1 MQDGEKGYQGLTSE
15 EVKTRVAAGLVNI
28 SDNHIS
34 KTTSEIIRSHTLTY
48 FNFLNLFLAV
58 LVLLSGQIKNLTFL
72 GVILC
77 NSVIG
82 IVQELKV
89 KKLIDE
95 LAVVTASRAKVCR
108 DGKYKN
114 IPIEELVKDDLVLV
128 ENGNQIGADCEVLE
142 SDGIEVNES
151 MITGESRPV
160 RKYPGDTLWSGSFM
174 VAGSG
179 NAKVIH
185 VGKENYAKVKKRNGT
200 I

>member
-89 KKLIDE
+89 KKLTSTVNFFTFISSVE
-95 LAVVTASRAKVCR
+95 SVCE
-108 DGKYKN
+108 GKRQQ
-114 IPIEELVKDDLVLV
+114 P
-128 ENGNQIGADCEVLE
+128 
-142 SDGIEVNES
+142 
-151 MITGESRPV
+151 
-160 RKYPGDTLWSGSFM
+160 
-174 VAGSG
+174 
-179 NAKVIH
+179 
-185 VGKENYAKVKKRNGT
+185 
-200 I
+200 